1 MTDDLTKING
11 IGPATV
17 EKLKSV
23 GLTTFAQIAALTDE
37 QVKQLNDQFDLRDS
51 IVRDDWRGQAQK
63 LAGPSQVAVGADEE
77 APKAKPATHLVAV
90 SIKRD
95 IWDDEGTRHR
105 KGTVIE
111 LPVEAA
117 MDAVEAGKATRVK

>member
-1 MTDDLTKING
+1 MTDDLSKING
-11 IGPATV
+11 VGPATV
-17 EKLKSV
+17 EKLKTV
-23 GLTTFAQIAALTDE
+23 GLTTFAQIAALTDD
-37 QVKQLNDQFDLRDS
+37 QVKQLNDQFDLRDG
-51 IVRDDWRGQAQK
+51 ITRDDWRGQAKKFAETPSPAAAQAQDEKPKSGEK
-63 LAGPSQVAVGADEE
+63 LIP
-77 APKAKPATHLVAV
+77 V

-117 MDAVEAGKATRVK
+117 MDAVESGAATRVK